1 MASIRSRNK
10 KLVVDFRYLGVRCRE
25 TTNLIDT
32 PEHRKKLQKIIERM
46 EAEIVLGTFNY
57 AQYFPKS
64 DKAERMMYLSERKEC
79 ITTNVP
85 SFTQFA
91 ELWFSEKEIEWR
103 ATQRRKVREI
113 LDMYLLPE
121 FKNRPIE
128 GIKKTDV
135 LAFRSSLAKVTR
147 GKTNKH
153 LSAARINS
161 IMVPLGMILK
171 EAAKR
176 YKFENPYEDIKALK
190 EPKVS
195 IQPFTLEEVWK
206 FLNGV
211 RVDYKAYYLVR
222 FFTGM
227 RTSEIDGLIWENV
240 DFNRREIVINQA
252 LVKGKI
258 VPPKTQES
266 YRAIQMSQLVYDALK
281 EQYKVTYGKSD
292 YVFCSHTGEP
302 FDYNNVN
309 KRVWHPTLKALGLKK
324 RNAYQT
330 RHTAATLW
338 LAAGESPEWIAY
350 QMGHSTTKMLFNTYS
365 RYVPNMTR
373 QDGSAFEALVNHS
386 QAQFDTSNIDM
397 DKEVNNEDH

>member
-32 PEHRKKLQKIIERM
+32 PENRKKLQKIIERM

-64 DKAERMMYLSERKEC
+64 DKASKMRALNDRKAC
-79 ITTNVP
+79 ISTSVP
-85 SFTQFA
+85 SFKQFA

-121 FKNRPIE
+121 FNGRPIE

-147 GKTNKH
+147 GKANKH

-171 EAAKR
+171 EASKR
-176 YKFENPYEDIKALK
+176 YKFENPYEDIKSLK
-190 EPKVS
+190 EPRTS
-195 IQPFTLEEVWK
+195 IQPFTLDEVWK
-206 FLNGV
+206 FINWV
-211 RVDYKAYYLVR
+211 REDYRNYYLVR

-227 RTSEIDGLIWENV
+227 RTSEIDGLTWENV
-240 DFNRREIVINQA
+240 DFHRREIVINQA

-266 YRAIQMSQLVYDALK
+266 YRAIQMSPWVYDALK
-281 EQYKVTYGKSD
+281 EQHKVTYKRSE

-302 FDYNNVN
+302 LDYNNVN

-373 QDGSAFEALVNHS
+373 KDGSAFEALVNRS
-386 QAQFDTSNIDM
+386 QMQLEKNN
-397 DKEVNNEDH
+397 KETQNEED

>member
-1 MASIRSRNK
+1 MASIRSRGK
-10 KLVVDFRYLGVRCRE
+10 KLFVDFRYLGVRCRE

-32 PEHRKKLQKIIERM
+32 PENRKKLQKIIERM
-46 EAEIVLGTFNY
+46 EAEIILDTFNY

-64 DKAERMMYLSERKEC
+64 DKAERMMYLSDRKEC

-85 SFTQFA
+85 SFKQFA

-121 FKNRPIE
+121 FNGRPIE

-161 IMVPLGMILK
+161 IMVPLSMILK
-171 EAAKR
+171 EASKR
-176 YKFENPYEDIKALK
+176 YKFENPYEDIKSLK
-190 EPKVS
+190 EPRTS
-195 IQPFTLEEVWK
+195 IQPFTLDEVWK
-206 FLNGV
+206 FINWV
-211 RVDYKAYYLVR
+211 REDYRNYYLVR

-227 RTSEIDGLIWENV
+227 RTSEIDGLTWENV
-240 DFNRREIVINQA
+240 DFDRREIVINQA
-252 LVKGKI
+252 LVKGKV

-266 YRAIQMSQLVYDALK
+266 YRAIQMSPWVYDALK
-281 EQYKVTYGKSD
+281 EQHKVTYKRSE

-302 FDYNNVN
+302 LDYNNVN

-373 QDGSAFEALVNHS
+373 QDGSAFEALVSRS
-386 QAQFDTSNIDM
+386 QMAQAST
-397 DKEVNNEDH
+397 DKETSK

>member
-32 PEHRKKLQKIIERM
+32 LENRKKLQKIIERM
-46 EAEIVLGTFNY
+46 EAEIILGTFNY

-64 DKAERMMYLSERKEC
+64 DKASKMMALNDRKAC
-79 ITTNVP
+79 ISTSVP
-85 SFTQFA
+85 SFKQFA

-121 FKNRPIE
+121 FNVRPIE

-147 GKTNKH
+147 GKANKH

-171 EAAKR
+171 EASKR
-176 YKFENPYEDIKALK
+176 YKFENPYEDIKSLK
-190 EPKVS
+190 EPRTS
-195 IQPFTLEEVWK
+195 IQPFTLDEVWK
-206 FLNGV
+206 FINWV
-211 RVDYKAYYLVR
+211 REDYRNYYLVR

-227 RTSEIDGLIWENV
+227 RTSEIDGLTWENV
-240 DFNRREIVINQA
+240 DFDRREIVINQA

-266 YRAIQMSQLVYDALK
+266 YRAIQMSPWVYDALK
-281 EQYKVTYGKSD
+281 EQHKVTYKHSE

-302 FDYNNVN
+302 LDYNNVN

-373 QDGSAFEALVNHS
+373 KDGSAFEALVNRS
-386 QAQFDTSNIDM
+386 QMQLEKNN
-397 DKEVNNEDH
+397 KETQNEED

>member
-1 MASIRSRNK
+1 MASIRSRGK
-10 KLVVDFRYLGVRCRE
+10 KLFVDFRYLGVRCRE

-32 PEHRKKLQKIIERM
+32 PENRKKLQKIIERM

-64 DKAERMMYLSERKEC
+64 DKAQKMMALNDRKEC
-79 ITTNVP
+79 VSTNMP
-85 SFTQFA
+85 SFKQFA

-103 ATQRRKVREI
+103 DTYKRKVREI
-113 LDMYLLPE
+113 IDMYLLPE
-121 FKNRPIE
+121 FQGKSIDT
-128 GIKKTDV
+128 IKKTEV
-135 LAFRSSLAKVTR
+135 LAFRSALAKVTR
-147 GKTNKH
+147 GKANKP

-176 YKFENPYEDIKALK
+176 YKFDNPYDDIKSLK
-190 EPKVS
+190 EPKAS
-195 IQPFTLEEVWK
+195 IQPFTLDEVWK
-206 FLNGV
+206 FINGV
-211 RVDYKAYYLVR
+211 RKDYRNYYLVR

-227 RTSEIDGLIWENV
+227 RTSEIDGLTWENI
-240 DFNRREIVINQA
+240 DFDRREIVVNQA

-266 YRAIQMSQLVYDALK
+266 YRAIQMSPWVYDALK
-281 EQYKVTYGKSD
+281 EQHKVTYKRSE
-292 YVFCSHTGEP
+292 YVFCSHTSEP
-302 FDYNNVN
+302 LDYNNVN

-373 QDGSAFEALVNHS
+373 QDGSAFEALVNRS
-386 QAQFDTSNIDM
+386 QMQLEANKQ
-397 DKEVNNEDH
+397 EVDYEDD

>member
-1 MASIRSRNK
+1 MASIRK
-10 KLVVDFRYLGVRCRE
+10 KKKKPFVDFRYLGVSCRE
-25 TTNLIDT
+25 TTNVIDT
-32 PEHRKKLQKIIERM
+32 PENRKKLQKIIERM
-46 EAEIVLGTFNY
+46 EAEIILDTFNY

-64 DKAERMMYLSERKEC
+64 DKAERMMYLSDRKEC

-85 SFTQFA
+85 SFKQFA

-121 FKNRPIE
+121 FNGRPIE

-171 EAAKR
+171 EASKR
-176 YKFENPYEDIKALK
+176 YKFENPYEDIKSLK
-190 EPKVS
+190 EPRTS
-195 IQPFTLEEVWK
+195 IQPFTLDEVWK
-206 FLNGV
+206 FINWV
-211 RVDYKAYYLVR
+211 REDYRNYYLVR

-227 RTSEIDGLIWENV
+227 RTSEIDGLTWENV
-240 DFNRREIVINQA
+240 DFDRREIVINQA
-252 LVKGKI
+252 LVKGKV

-266 YRAIQMSQLVYDALK
+266 YRAIQMSPWVYDALK
-281 EQYKVTYGKSD
+281 EQHKVTYKRSE

-302 FDYNNVN
+302 LDYNNVN

-373 QDGSAFEALVNHS
+373 QDGSAFEALVNRS
-386 QAQFDTSNIDM
+386 QMQLEKNS
-397 DKEVNNEDH
+397 KETQNEED

>member
-1 MASIRSRNK
+1 MASIRSRGK
-10 KLVVDFRYLGVRCRE
+10 KLFVDFRYLGVRCRE

-32 PEHRKKLQKIIERM
+32 PENRKKLQKIIERM

-64 DKAERMMYLSERKEC
+64 DKASKMMALNDRKAC
-79 ITTNVP
+79 ISTSVP
-85 SFTQFA
+85 SFKQFA

-121 FKNRPIE
+121 FNGRPIE

-147 GKTNKH
+147 GKANKH

-171 EAAKR
+171 EASKR
-176 YKFENPYEDIKALK
+176 YKFENPYEDIKSLK
-190 EPKVS
+190 EPRTS
-195 IQPFTLEEVWK
+195 IQPFTLDEVWK
-206 FLNGV
+206 FINWV
-211 RVDYKAYYLVR
+211 REDYRNYYLVR

-227 RTSEIDGLIWENV
+227 RTSEIDGLTWENV
-240 DFNRREIVINQA
+240 DFGRREIVINQA

-266 YRAIQMSQLVYDALK
+266 YRAIQMSPWVYDALK
-281 EQYKVTYGKSD
+281 EQHKVTYKRSE

-302 FDYNNVN
+302 LDYNNVN

-373 QDGSAFEALVNHS
+373 KDGSAFEALVNRS
-386 QAQFDTSNIDM
+386 QMQLEKNN
-397 DKEVNNEDH
+397 KETQNEED